1 MNNLKDPGL
10 LILDEFRLH
19 LEIPH
24 LAHSTGIMFSVQELE
39 QILF

>member
-10 LILDEFRLH
+10 LSFDEFKLH

-24 LAHSTGIMFSVQELE
+24 LAHRTGIMFSVQELE